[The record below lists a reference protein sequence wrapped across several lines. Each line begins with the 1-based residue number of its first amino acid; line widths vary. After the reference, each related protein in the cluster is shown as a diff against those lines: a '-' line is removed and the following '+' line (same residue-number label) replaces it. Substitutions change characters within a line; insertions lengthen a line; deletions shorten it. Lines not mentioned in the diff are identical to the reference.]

1 MEGTLSEDKELD
13 YLKRKRL
20 LELRKRLIE
29 EQVADFQKEKRQQ
42 QKPKKPIDILKTAFA
57 ANAWDVWRIAEQQ
70 RPKTT
75 QIVANALVTLLKT
88 GKIREKITGEQ
99 IAWLFTQLGVPLRFK
114 TKIRILE
121 GGELKSI
128 ADKLREK

>member
-1 MEGTLSEDKELD
+1 MSEDKELE

-29 EQVADFQKEKRQQ
+29 EQITDSQKEKKQEQR
-42 QKPKKPIDILKTAFA
+42 PKKPIDVLKTIFA
-57 ANAWDVWRIAEQQ
+57 ENAMEVWRIAEQQ
-70 RPKTT
+70 HPKTT
-75 QIVANALVTLLKT
+75 PTVANALITLLKA
-88 GKIREKITGEQ
+88 GKIRNKITGEQ

-128 ADKLREK
+128 ADKLRES